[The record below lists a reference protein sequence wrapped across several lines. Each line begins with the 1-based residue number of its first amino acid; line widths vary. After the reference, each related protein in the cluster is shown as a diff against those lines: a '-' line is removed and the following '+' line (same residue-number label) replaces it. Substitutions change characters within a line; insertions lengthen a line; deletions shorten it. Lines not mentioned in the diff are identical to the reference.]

1 MTSREQF
8 QESKQCKQ
16 MVMIVFN
23 SFYTVDKESA
33 LYYIQKKL
41 SSTTYPYIIINKQ
54 QRDKKDHLKKTY
66 WYILSRQSKMTLI

>member
-23 SFYTVDKESA
+23 SSYTVDKESA

-41 SSTTYPYIIINKQ
+41 SSTTYPYCQ

-66 WYILSRQSKMTLI
+66 WYIYNKYWGI